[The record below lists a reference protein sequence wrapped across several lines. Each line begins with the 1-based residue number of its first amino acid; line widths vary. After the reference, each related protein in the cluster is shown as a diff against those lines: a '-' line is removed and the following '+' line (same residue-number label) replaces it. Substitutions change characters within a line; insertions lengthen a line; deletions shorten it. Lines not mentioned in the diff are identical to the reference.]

1 MILAL
6 VDQPVTRTRRLAA
19 GTRLAIAALAVA
31 LVGVCVLG
39 AVRHPH
45 AAPLFALGAF
55 GGVLLVLLLRRASVS
70 LAPEHLVV
78 QNLVR
83 TYALPLAGIR
93 QQMTTARGGVTL
105 VVYFHPDYPRWP
117 EGPLPPGWRARHR
130 RKRLRQIHVFALSA
144 GDEEMIGEVMRRATA
159 AREAVELRQWSAGSE
174 SRTP

>member
-1 MILAL
+1 MEEPTA
-6 VDQPVTRTRRLAA
+6 RTRRLPA
-19 GTRLAIAALAVA
+19 GTRVAIAVLAIV
-31 LVGVCVLG
+31 LVGACIFG

-45 AAPLFALGAF
+45 ASPLYAVGAF

-93 QQMTTARGGVTL
+93 QNMTTARGGVTL

-130 RKRLRQIHVFALSA
+130 RKRLRQIHVYALSPN
-144 GDEEMIGEVMRRATA
+144 DEEMIGEIMRRAAA
-159 AREAVELRQWSAGSE
+159 AREAAELARWAAE
-174 SRTP
+174 SDARG